1 MKSLFPVA
9 VVTALLVAGSTPV
22 LAAESAAGGLGF
34 RANTIHTPNATE
46 LRLDAPVGVRWWLG
60 PQKVGVDLGVGY
72 ASHHDDLADKNTS
85 DWSLDVGIP
94 IALKSWERVRVIAR
108 PGINYTSQ
116 EDYVPG
122 STAGTTEKIT
132 DKFTNGHGRG
142 RGRGVPAREREH
154 VGERR
159 DRLGELRPRRVGGED
174 HDRLHHVRPE
184 LHLGRFP
191 RLLVGS
197 EVAIT
202 RGPATCGQAPPS
214 LTACARSSG

>member
-34 RANTIHTPNATE
+34 RANAIHTPNASE

-132 DKFTNGHGRG
+132 DKFTTVTGEVEAEVFLLENVSLSASEGIGWVSYDPGESGEKTTTDFTTFGRNFTSVG
-142 RGRGVPAREREH
+142 FH
-154 VGERR
+154 VYLWG
-159 DRLGELRPRRVGGED
+159 
-174 HDRLHHVRPE
+174 
-184 LHLGRFP
+184 
-191 RLLVGS
+191 
-197 EVAIT
+197 AK
-202 RGPATCGQAPPS
+202 
-214 LTACARSSG
+214 